1 VQVTPQQVMSL
12 LDNLYYRFDKLTER
26 YMVRLSLARVCV

>member
-1 VQVTPQQVMSL
+1 VTPQQVMSL

-26 YMVRLSLARVCV
+26 YSVYKVRRGQG